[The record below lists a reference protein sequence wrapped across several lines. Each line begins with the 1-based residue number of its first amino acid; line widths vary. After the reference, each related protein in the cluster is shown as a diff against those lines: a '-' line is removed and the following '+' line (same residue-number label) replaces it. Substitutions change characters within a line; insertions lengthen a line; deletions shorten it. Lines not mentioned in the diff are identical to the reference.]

1 MKVVGIISL
10 GCCKNL
16 TDSEN
21 ILGVLKGENVVFSNK
36 ISECD
41 LIIINTCGFIE
52 SAKQEAI
59 DTINECYYKKK
70 NSAKILV
77 CGCFAQRYKERLEK
91 EFKGK
96 IDAIVAIKDYKNIK
110 NTLNELLGINL
121 NKDFNNVDKLY
132 LTNPYFAY
140 VKIGEGCKNNCSYC
154 AIPLIRGTLV
164 SFKKEDIFKEVE
176 NAINDGRNEIVL
188 IAQDTTAYG
197 YDIYENYRIHNLIE
211 DVLKIKGVKN
221 VRLLY
226 LYPDEVSDEL
236 IDLASK
242 EERLIPYFD
251 LPLQH
256 INNRLLLDMNRRGS
270 KEHII
275 EIITKIRNKVKNAII
290 RTTFIV
296 GYPSE
301 TQEEFEELLE
311 FIEEYPFDLLGAFTY
326 SREENTVAYD
336 KEQIDEEIKE
346 KRLEILM
353 EKQKEISL
361 NLNKNRIGN
370 IYDVRVD
377 LYNPIKRLYRGFS
390 YMSAPDNI
398 DGYVYF
404 TSDTKLER
412 GSIIKVK
419 INDATSHDLIG
430 ETITHE

>member
-1 MKVVGIISL
+1 MKVVGVISL

-21 ILGVLKGENVVFSNK
+21 ILGVLKGEDVIFSNK

-59 DTINECYYKKK
+59 DTINECYKKKK
-70 NSAKILV
+70 NNGKILV

-91 EFKGK
+91 EFNGK
-96 IDAIVAIKDYKNIK
+96 IDAIVAIKDYKKIK
-110 NTLNELLGINL
+110 NVLSELLGINL
-121 NKDFNNVDKLY
+121 SRDFNNIDKLY

-164 SFKKEDIFKEVE
+164 SYKKEDIFKEVE
-176 NAINDGRNEIVL
+176 NAVKDGRNEIVL

-197 YDIYENYRIHNLIE
+197 YDIYTDYRIHNLIE

-242 EERLIPYFD
+242 EEKLIPYFD

-275 EIITKIRNKVKNAII
+275 DISSFLLFS
-290 RTTFIV
+290 TF
-296 GYPSE
+296 
-301 TQEEFEELLE
+301 
-311 FIEEYPFDLLGAFTY
+311 PFFY
-326 SREENTVAYD
+326 
-336 KEQIDEEIKE
+336 
-346 KRLEILM
+346 
-353 EKQKEISL
+353 
-361 NLNKNRIGN
+361 
-370 IYDVRVD
+370 
-377 LYNPIKRLYRGFS
+377 FS
-390 YMSAPDNI
+390 
-398 DGYVYF
+398 
-404 TSDTKLER
+404 
-412 GSIIKVK
+412 
-419 INDATSHDLIG
+419 
-430 ETITHE
+430 